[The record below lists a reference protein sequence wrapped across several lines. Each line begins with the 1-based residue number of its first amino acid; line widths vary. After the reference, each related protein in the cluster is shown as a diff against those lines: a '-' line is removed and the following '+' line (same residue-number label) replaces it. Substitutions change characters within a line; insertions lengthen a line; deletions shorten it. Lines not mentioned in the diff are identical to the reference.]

1 MAGCLTA
8 WAGAD
13 FVADL
18 PEVTVLVHAI
28 VGEHD
33 PALGEA
39 TMPATWMEQLAGCEL
54 TVLGNAGHYAMF
66 ETPVALVGRWRRRS
80 HRKAEAGGYSRP
92 TRPSPAAAQHSPVGR
107 QSRVWKASSQIR
119 CQV

>member
-1 MAGCLTA
+1 MAGYLTA

-18 PEVTVLVHAI
+18 PEVTVPVHAI

-39 TMPATWMEQLAGCEL
+39 TMRAMWLEQLAGCEL

-66 ETPVALVGRWRRRS
+66 ETPVALMGAMERTLAP
-80 HRKAEAGGYSRP
+80 KG
-92 TRPSPAAAQHSPVGR
+92 
-107 QSRVWKASSQIR
+107 
-119 CQV
+119 